1 MVAVAETHAE
11 TGVRCTV
18 RQSLGSRMHPVTG
31 VVAECHAC
39 EYLMGEAT
47 NRDPLE
53 NEDLAWVP
61 ISALSKFIPTET
73 MYPSIASA
81 LEAA

>member
-1 MVAVAETHAE
+1 
-11 TGVRCTV
+11 
-18 RQSLGSRMHPVTG
+18 
-31 VVAECHAC
+31 
-39 EYLMGEAT
+39 MGEAT

-73 MYPSIASA
+73 MYPSIVSA